1 MSLLSG
7 KKALILGVANERSI
21 AWAIAQKLK
30 SQGASVALTY
40 LNETLK
46 KRVTPLSQE
55 LGADFIC
62 EMDVT
67 VDEHFR
73 QLHDVVQEKWGTFD
87 ILVHSLAF
95 ADRNDLK
102 GRFCQ
107 TSRKGFL
114 LAMDVSAYSL
124 IGLCQHLHELMNEGA
139 SVMAMTYHGSTQV
152 IKNYDIMG
160 VAKAALETSMR
171 YLAND
176 LGGGKGIRVNC
187 ISSGP
192 IKTLAASGI
201 SGFRNILQMVEERAP
216 LRRNITAN
224 DVAGMASYL
233 ASDLSKNVTGQTLYV
248 DSGLS
253 IMGL

>member
-1 MSLLSG
+1 MSLLNG

-21 AWAIAQKLK
+21 AWAIAKKLK

-46 KRVTPLSQE
+46 KRVGPLSQE
-55 LGADFIC
+55 VGADFIC

-67 VDEHFR
+67 VDEHFQKLR
-73 QLHDVVQEKWGTFD
+73 DVVQEKWATFD

-95 ADRNDLK
+95 AERSDLK
-102 GRFCQ
+102 DRFCQ

-114 LAMDVSAYSL
+114 LAMDISAYSL
-124 IGLCQHLHELMNEGA
+124 IGLCQHLHELMNEEA

-152 IKNYDIMG
+152 IKNYNVMG
-160 VAKAALETSMR
+160 VAKAALETSMM

-176 LGGGKGIRVNC
+176 LGPKKIRVNC
-187 ISSGP
+187 ISAGP
-192 IKTLAASGI
+192 IKTLASSGI
-201 SGFRNILQMVEERAP
+201 SGFRNILQEVEERAP
-216 LRRNITAN
+216 LRRNTTAD
-224 DVAGMASYL
+224 DVAGTASYL

-248 DSGLS
+248 DSGFS